1 MIYEIDRRTGPGSG
15 TPSSLPSLPEGF
27 FSRRL
32 VLDSRELTPGLVEK
46 IVFAGAESR
55 SEKCAQIVLQKV
67 GGCEVSIKVLEWV
80 LHDGGSRTD
89 RPAGVSPVQI
99 VGSPSARRSAAP
111 GCGDVG

>member
-1 MIYEIDRRTGPGSG
+1 MKSIDGQVQALEPPAHYPRCRRN
-15 TPSSLPSLPEGF
+15 F
-27 FSRRL
+27 FPRRL

-46 IVFAGAESR
+46 TVFAGAESR
-55 SEKCAQIVLQKV
+55 SEKRAQIVLQKV
-67 GGCEVSIKVLEWV
+67 GGCDVSIKTLERV